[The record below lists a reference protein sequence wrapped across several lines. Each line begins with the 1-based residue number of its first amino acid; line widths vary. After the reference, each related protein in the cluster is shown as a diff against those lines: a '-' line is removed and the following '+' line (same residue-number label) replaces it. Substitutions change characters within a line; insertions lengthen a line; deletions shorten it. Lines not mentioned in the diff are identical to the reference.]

1 MTLWVWVHWE
11 VDRIWR
17 RYTCDSSGIA
27 TGIPLFCL
35 RLRLIM
41 VWLLLVSLG
50 AGMLIGAVGIGG
62 ILLIPA
68 INILGGLTIHEAMA
82 TALVTFIFTGAIGT
96 FSFQRRGSID
106 WGITVPLC
114 LGAAIFGFFGAW
126 ANAKIDA
133 LGLSL
138 ILSSI
143 IIFAGFY
150 TIFTR
155 SRARPAVLQ
164 GRPRLQQALL
174 MGIGAV
180 VGFGSGLTGVGGP
193 ALSVPIMIL
202 FGFSPLTTIGASQ
215 VVQILAGISGT
226 AGNLQYGA
234 INFKLV
240 TILTIFEVIGVLA
253 GVRIVH
259 AMNAQALRG
268 YVGVLCILV
277 GAGLMM
283 RALGFF

>member
-1 MTLWVWVHWE
+1 
-11 VDRIWR
+11 
-17 RYTCDSSGIA
+17 
-27 TGIPLFCL
+27 
-35 RLRLIM
+35 M

-143 IIFAGFY
+143 IIFAGIY

-174 MGIGAV
+174 IGIGAV

>member
-1 MTLWVWVHWE
+1 
-11 VDRIWR
+11 
-17 RYTCDSSGIA
+17 
-27 TGIPLFCL
+27 
-35 RLRLIM
+35 M

-68 INILGGLTIHEAMA
+68 LNVLGGLTIHEAMA
-82 TALVTFIFTGAIGT
+82 TALFTFIFTGAIGT
-96 FSFQRRGSID
+96 YSFQRRGSID

-114 LGAAIFGFFGAW
+114 LGAAIFGFLGAW

-133 LGLSL
+133 RGLSL
-138 ILSSI
+138 ILSSV
-143 IIFAGFY
+143 IIFAGIY
-150 TIFTR
+150 TISTR
-155 SRARPAVLQ
+155 SLARSAILQ

-174 MGIGAV
+174 VGIGAV

-215 VVQILAGISGT
+215 VIQILAGISGT
-226 AGNLQYGA
+226 AGNLQFGS
-234 INFKLV
+234 IDFKLA
-240 TILTIFEVIGVLA
+240 TILTIFEVIGVLV

-259 AMNAQALRG
+259 AVNAQSLRG
-268 YVGVLCILV
+268 YVGMLCILV

-283 RALGFF
+283 RTLGFF